1 MIIAVVMAGGLGTR
15 LESDIEKPLFKFN
28 NKHLIDYVLENLEN
42 SKFID
47 KIVVAVSPNTLNTKN
62 YLINL
67 NYSEFKEDFKLEK
80 YYISTKGKGYLNDL
94 SDLLKIF
101 EKISKDNILLV
112 LNADLPFISSD
123 IIDYVISEYKK
134 QNNPSLSVQVPTS
147 VYKKYNVSYKYEYNG
162 FVPSGFNILKSENV
176 IQQQTDLIM
185 DDIRL
190 SFNLNSLHDVELAYS
205 ILDSV
210 KEL

>member
-1 MIIAVVMAGGLGTR
+1 MAGGLGTR